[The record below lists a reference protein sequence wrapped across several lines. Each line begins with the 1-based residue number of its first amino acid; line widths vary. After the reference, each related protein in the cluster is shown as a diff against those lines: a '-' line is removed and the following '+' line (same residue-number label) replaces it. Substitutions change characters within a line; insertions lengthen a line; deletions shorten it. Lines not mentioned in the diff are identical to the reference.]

1 MDSMQPSKGQKAIID
16 SLGLGKP
23 LRWIAP
29 WAGFVLAV
37 LVGRIFAKESL
48 VDTGVFIVGMP
59 PAWLAGW
66 MLEKRPNISLV
77 LVALLIVAG
86 LAVGFFVEP

>member
-48 VDTGVFIVGMP
+48 VDTGVFIVGM
-59 PAWLAGW
+59 
-66 MLEKRPNISLV
+66 RPHGSPDGCWRSGRISV
-77 LVALLIVAG
+77 S
-86 LAVGFFVEP
+86 FSSHC